1 MSTTNDGGENIATNA
16 KPGVQERILLH
27 LLDYSDYKSSVE
39 VPFSLSQMGIA
50 NAVAIARSNVPRA
63 IAGLKDQGLLIERQ
77 AHVKGVSR
85 KRKAYFLTD
94 SGMNIAEETW
104 NELRNFQLRC
114 ILEDGQ
120 IVSTSLGEINSILP
134 FSMRSVDI
142 IRYMDENCILDVRML
157 SADLIERDLSK
168 HVEKQLVTALGD
180 LPRLR
185 HFYGRE
191 KELDNMCNL
200 LDARATTLMVPG
212 IAGIGKT
219 TMASKLIERFMHR
232 RNLFYHRCQDWE
244 GSRSFFE
251 SIADWLA
258 NIGDS
263 NFADYIATTPI
274 PKPADSARLL
284 IDALG
289 GAPSLIVIDDFHKIS
304 DTTLHQTFQAM
315 ALGLL
320 GSEEEIGLVMFSR
333 SFKPV
338 VPTKDAEGRIASL
351 VLPLDGLD
359 SDSGRKL
366 LSSFD
371 NLEEEQWLYIHGISR
386 GHPLVLEL
394 INRGASA
401 GAFHETLENYV
412 TVEIFSKLSG
422 EQKRLLSALSIYREP
437 IPLDALSEQNL
448 DIDELD
454 SLVEQGLARQ
464 VESEIYDVHD
474 LIREFLLRSLD
485 EKVKIES
492 HVKCAEWYSKAK
504 QTPGFTIELI
514 YHYINSNLNEEA
526 AKIIV
531 EDGRNLVSLG
541 YMELLGLIENIEL
554 QDVGLDSK
562 TRIKQLQ
569 GEILALLGR
578 FEEAKVVFVD
588 AEEGAKKL
596 KNVSIKA
603 EVLSAQADISL
614 KQGNLD
620 EALSM
625 HNEALKNFIELGDAQ
640 GAARCYNNMGYLLR
654 RKNDRSKAL
663 ESYGE
668 VETILEQNDGIELI
682 SAQLILARSFLDLGE
697 VERARKHAMNAFEK
711 SDNSENQQIHA
722 RAQAVLG
729 RYHAKVG
736 DLDVASHHYTNALE
750 AMGEE
755 GDILSMVDITIL
767 LGEVLQDAGR
777 SDEAMEHFREALVI
791 AEANDLRMQIGE
803 LLTRLGTVASDK
815 SRRMEY
821 LQRALSVFR
830 ELGAK
835 SRMREVQ
842 TQVHNAVMGI

>member
-1 MSTTNDGGENIATNA
+1 MI
-16 KPGVQERILLH
+16 
-27 LLDYSDYKSSVE
+27 
-39 VPFSLSQMGIA
+39 
-50 NAVAIARSNVPRA
+50 
-63 IAGLKDQGLLIERQ
+63 
-77 AHVKGVSR
+77 
-85 KRKAYFLTD
+85 
-94 SGMNIAEETW
+94 
-104 NELRNFQLRC
+104 
-114 ILEDGQ
+114 
-120 IVSTSLGEINSILP
+120 
-134 FSMRSVDI
+134 
-142 IRYMDENCILDVRML
+142 
-157 SADLIERDLSK
+157 
-168 HVEKQLVTALGD
+168 
-180 LPRLR
+180 
-185 HFYGRE
+185 
-191 KELDNMCNL
+191 
-200 LDARATTLMVPG
+200 PG

-263 NFADYIATTPI
+263 TFADYIATTPV

-304 DTTLHQTFQAM
+304 DSTLHQTFQAM

-338 VPTKDAEGRIASL
+338 VPAKDAEGRIASL

-366 LSSFD
+366 LSSYED
-371 NLEEEQWLYIHGISR
+371 LGEEQWLYIHGISR

-437 IPLDALSEQNL
+437 VPLGALAEQDL
-448 DIDELD
+448 DTDELD

-464 VESEIYDVHD
+464 VETDIYDVHD

-485 EKVKIES
+485 KKMKIDS
-492 HVKCAEWYSKAK
+492 HSKCAEWYSKAK

-514 YHYINSNLNEEA
+514 YHLINSNSNEEA

-531 EDGRNLVSLG
+531 EDGRGLVSLG
-541 YMELLGLIENIEL
+541 HMELLGLIENIEL
-554 QDVGLDSK
+554 SEIILESK
-562 TRIKQLQ
+562 TSINQLQ
-569 GEILALLGR
+569 GEIMALLGR
-578 FEEAKVVFVD
+578 FEDAKEVFTEAQN
-588 AEEGAKKL
+588 GALKL
-596 KNVSIKA
+596 KNVPVQA
-603 EVLSAQADISL
+603 EVLSALADIAL
-614 KQGNLD
+614 KQGNLED
-620 EALSM
+620 ALSM
-625 HNEALKNFIELGDAQ
+625 HNDALKNFIELGDAT
-640 GAARCYNNMGYLLR
+640 GAARTYNNMGYLLR

-668 VETILEQNDGIELI
+668 VETILEQNDNIELI

-697 VERARKHAMNAFEK
+697 IERARKHALDAFEK

-729 RYHAKVG
+729 RYHAKIG
-736 DLDVASHHYTNALE
+736 DLDVASHHYSNALE

-777 SDEAMEHFREALVI
+777 TEEAMEHFREALII

-835 SRMREVQ
+835 SRMRDVQ
-842 TQVHNAVMGI
+842 TQVHNAVMGR

>member
-1 MSTTNDGGENIATNA
+1 MVSSA

-27 LLDYSDYKSSVE
+27 LLDYSDYKNSVE

-94 SGMNIAEETW
+94 SGMNVAEETW
-104 NELRNFQLRC
+104 NELRNFPLRC
-114 ILEDGQ
+114 ILEDGN
-120 IVSTSLGEINSILP
+120 ISNTNLGEINTILP

-142 IRYMDENCILDVRML
+142 IRYLDENCVLDVRML

-168 HVEKQLVTALGD
+168 HVEKQLVTSLGD

-200 LDARATTLMVPG
+200 LDARATTLMIPG

-263 NFADYIATTPI
+263 TFADYIATTPV

-338 VPTKDAEGRIASL
+338 VPAKDAEGRIASL

-366 LSSFD
+366 LSSYED
-371 NLEEEQWLYIHGISR
+371 LGEEQWLYIHGISR

-437 IPLDALSEQNL
+437 VPLGALAEQDL
-448 DIDELD
+448 DTDELD

-464 VESEIYDVHD
+464 VETDIYDVHD

-485 EKVKIES
+485 EKMKIDS
-492 HVKCAEWYSKAK
+492 HSKCAEWYSKAK

-514 YHYINSNLNEEA
+514 YHLINSNSNEEA

-531 EDGRNLVSLG
+531 EDGRGLVSLG
-541 YMELLGLIENIEL
+541 HMELLGLIENIEL
-554 QDVGLDSK
+554 SEIILESK
-562 TRIKQLQ
+562 TSINQLQ
-569 GEILALLGR
+569 GEIMALLGR
-578 FEEAKVVFVD
+578 FEDAKEVFTEAQN
-588 AEEGAKKL
+588 GALKL
-596 KNVSIKA
+596 KNVPVQA
-603 EVLSAQADISL
+603 EVLSALADIAL
-614 KQGNLD
+614 KQGNLED
-620 EALSM
+620 ALSM
-625 HNEALKNFIELGDAQ
+625 HNDALKNFIELGDAT
-640 GAARCYNNMGYLLR
+640 GAARTYNNMGYLLR

-668 VETILEQNDGIELI
+668 VETILEQNDNIELI

-697 VERARKHAMNAFEK
+697 IERARKHALDAFER

-729 RYHAKVG
+729 RYHAKIG
-736 DLDVASHHYTNALE
+736 DLDVASHHYSNALE

-777 SDEAMEHFREALVI
+777 TEEAMEHFREALII

-835 SRMREVQ
+835 SRMRDVQ
-842 TQVHNAVMGI
+842 TQVHNAVMGR

>member
-1 MSTTNDGGENIATNA
+1 MVSSA

-27 LLDYSDYKSSVE
+27 LLDYSDYKNSVE

-85 KRKAYFLTD
+85 KRKTYFLTD
-94 SGMNIAEETW
+94 SGMNVAEETW
-104 NELRNFQLRC
+104 NELRNFPLRC
-114 ILEDGQ
+114 ILEDGN
-120 IVSTSLGEINSILP
+120 ISNTNLGEINTILP

-142 IRYMDENCILDVRML
+142 IRYLDENCVLDVRML

-168 HVEKQLVTALGD
+168 HVEKQLVTSLGD

-200 LDARATTLMVPG
+200 LDARATTLMIPG

-263 NFADYIATTPI
+263 TFADYIATTPV

-338 VPTKDAEGRIASL
+338 VPAKDAEGRIASL

-366 LSSFD
+366 LSSYED
-371 NLEEEQWLYIHGISR
+371 LGEEQWLYIHGISR

-437 IPLDALSEQNL
+437 VPLGALAEQDL
-448 DIDELD
+448 DTDELD

-464 VESEIYDVHD
+464 VETDIYDVHD

-485 EKVKIES
+485 EKMKIDS
-492 HVKCAEWYSKAK
+492 HSKCAEWYSKAK

-514 YHYINSNLNEEA
+514 YHLINSNSNEEA

-531 EDGRNLVSLG
+531 EDGRGLVSLG
-541 YMELLGLIENIEL
+541 HMELLGLIENIEL
-554 QDVGLDSK
+554 SEIILESK
-562 TRIKQLQ
+562 TSINQLQ
-569 GEILALLGR
+569 GEIMALLGR
-578 FEEAKVVFVD
+578 FEDAKEVFTEAQN
-588 AEEGAKKL
+588 GALKL
-596 KNVSIKA
+596 KNVPVQA
-603 EVLSAQADISL
+603 EVLSALADIAL
-614 KQGNLD
+614 KQGNLED
-620 EALSM
+620 ALSM
-625 HNEALKNFIELGDAQ
+625 HNDALKNFIELGDAT
-640 GAARCYNNMGYLLR
+640 GAARTYN
-654 RKNDRSKAL
+654 
-663 ESYGE
+663 
-668 VETILEQNDGIELI
+668 
-682 SAQLILARSFLDLGE
+682 
-697 VERARKHAMNAFEK
+697 
-711 SDNSENQQIHA
+711 
-722 RAQAVLG
+722 
-729 RYHAKVG
+729 
-736 DLDVASHHYTNALE
+736 
-750 AMGEE
+750 
-755 GDILSMVDITIL
+755 
-767 LGEVLQDAGR
+767 
-777 SDEAMEHFREALVI
+777 
-791 AEANDLRMQIGE
+791 
-803 LLTRLGTVASDK
+803 
-815 SRRMEY
+815 
-821 LQRALSVFR
+821 
-830 ELGAK
+830 
-835 SRMREVQ
+835 
-842 TQVHNAVMGI
+842 